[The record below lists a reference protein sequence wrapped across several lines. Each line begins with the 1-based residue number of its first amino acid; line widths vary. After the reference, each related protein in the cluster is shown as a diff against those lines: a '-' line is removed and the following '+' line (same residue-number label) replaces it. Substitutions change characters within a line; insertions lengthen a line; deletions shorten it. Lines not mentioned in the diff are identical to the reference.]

1 MYEVMSGDTLSW
13 KVPSP
18 KQSGTDSAPEAQF
31 SGDGG
36 PTKILKVCFCTNNNL
51 GKNFTLVK
59 CDNAWQVKVRSSNGD
74 GIDPGPALW
83 KDLSHPSPGHHP
95 HHPGERAAGPG
106 RGSDRLL
113 RPDAEAPEVGG
124 AALAPP
130 GPDGRGGGEAL
141 RKPPRGG
148 RVEVSEETLTLP
160 HHTRHG
166 RPFLLCRYDLR
177 IRYIPVNFLEKFR
190 EDRSTFLFFYQQV
203 FKRVRLKLLSLASA
217 DVCAH
222 LS

>member
-1 MYEVMSGDTLSW
+1 MSD
-13 KVPSP
+13 
-18 KQSGTDSAPEAQF
+18 
-31 SGDGG
+31 
-36 PTKILKVCFCTNNNL
+36 
-51 GKNFTLVK
+51 
-59 CDNAWQVKVRSSNGD
+59 
-74 GIDPGPALW
+74 
-83 KDLSHPSPGHHP
+83 
-95 HHPGERAAGPG
+95 
-106 RGSDRLL
+106 
-113 RPDAEAPEVGG
+113 
-124 AALAPP
+124 
-130 GPDGRGGGEAL
+130 
-141 RKPPRGG
+141 
-148 RVEVSEETLTLP
+148 ETLTLP